1 MTRFILRALLGVPIW
16 LLYIVIQLPLMAI
29 GFPLVAVLA
38 AVVQF
43 QSRRWT
49 MDRRGLLHFPR
60 VFGLRLFYLWDN
72 DEDGIDGDPITGDVT
87 EPPKNEAWFEATAHW
102 PVWRRVFVW
111 SAWRNSVGNARRLP
125 FLGMDI
131 TDPKAKVTIVPPRAM
146 DYMRGV
152 AESGTYQRDK
162 FIAWWNEYRK
172 LGPYLT
178 RYGYRFELKFPW
190 PAAHTG
196 DPNTCANCTGD
207 RRYFW
212 IGWRIAQQDKPNT
225 DIGFAFQPWAKL

>member
-111 SAWRNSVGNARRLP
+111 SAWRNSVGNARRVP

-131 TDPKAKVTIVPPRAM
+131 TDPKDMVVVLPTTRRVGEA
-146 DYMRGV
+146 V
-152 AESGTYQRDK
+152 AINTPWDQ
-162 FIAWWNEYRK
+162 YRK
-172 LGPYLT
+172 LGPYLA

-190 PAAHTG
+190 SGTRH
-196 DPNTCANCTGD
+196 
-207 RRYFW
+207 FW
-212 IGWRIAQQDKPNT
+212 IGWRIAQQDAPNT